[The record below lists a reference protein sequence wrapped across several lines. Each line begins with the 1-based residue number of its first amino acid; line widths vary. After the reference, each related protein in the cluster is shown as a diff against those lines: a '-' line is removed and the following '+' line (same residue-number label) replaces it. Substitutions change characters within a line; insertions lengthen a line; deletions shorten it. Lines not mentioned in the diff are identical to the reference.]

1 MVFSDAKDDGIDL
14 PRFPDKEKEDEVDDA
29 GEEARQH
36 GHPVCFSFQDHDWSD
51 QRSDIEIPEFEK
63 KVHPANI
70 LSVSRILSKTLFQF
84 VSGLQNAKQHWS
96 EDWILDVTALAKVM
110 TRKRFL
116 DLLYSIHINDNSKM
130 TAAGSD
136 QFNKLYKTGHFLTT

>member
-1 MVFSDAKDDGIDL
+1 MQVRKRDSMAILCVFHFKTTIGVI
-14 PRFPDKEKEDEVDDA
+14 REVTLKYLNLK
-29 GEEARQH
+29 
-36 GHPVCFSFQDHDWSD
+36 
-51 QRSDIEIPEFEK
+51 K

-136 QFNKLYKTGHFLTT
+136 QYNKL

>member
-1 MVFSDAKDDGIDL
+1 MVFSEAKDDGNDL

-63 KVHPANI
+63 KKYILQIYSQSVESSAKHFFSLLVDYRMLNNI
-70 LSVSRILSKTLFQF
+70 GV
-84 VSGLQNAKQHWS
+84 
-96 EDWILDVTALAKVM
+96 
-110 TRKRFL
+110 
-116 DLLYSIHINDNSKM
+116 
-130 TAAGSD
+130 
-136 QFNKLYKTGHFLTT
+136 KTGFWM